1 MRFLRTTPLKTLLCL
16 LASTTLTS
24 AAIKLPAIFGDH
36 MVLQRQQFNPV
47 WGQADP
53 GERITVRIN
62 GQQATA
68 YAGLD
73 GRWKVKLKPMPA
85 GGPYTLEVAGRQKL
99 RFEDVM
105 VGEVWLCSGQSNMKW
120 SVAQSDGGDL
130 EVTGAASAQ
139 LRMLSVPH
147 YGSQQAQWDFKGKW
161 QSSNRWVAAS
171 FSAVGYHFGQRIQ
184 RALGVTVGLIDN
196 AWGGSSAEAWLP
208 REVLEAYPRY
218 HSHLEEWD
226 VKAANY
232 TDAMHAERVANW
244 RAWNANGR
252 VGKAPPWP
260 NHFRDGQQRPANL
273 YNGVLHPIIG
283 YGMRGVIW
291 YQGESNVARASDYA
305 HLFPLLISTWRE
317 QWQQGDFPFYWV
329 QLADYLAEPSA
340 SQQRSA
346 WAELREAQTE
356 SLSVA
361 NSGQAV
367 IIDCGEGRDI
377 HPRNK
382 RTVADRLARHALAKT
397 YGFELACESPRFAT
411 LTLQDAAVEVR
422 FEHVSAEGL
431 YAFDVAEV
439 QGFELAGADGSF
451 YRATAEIVAKDR
463 VRVVH
468 PEIAEPTMLRYG
480 WADNPVVNLFD
491 RNGLPVTPFRA
502 EVVGD
507 TTAESVES
515 AH

>member
-1 MRFLRTTPLKTLLCL
+1 
-16 LASTTLTS
+16 
-24 AAIKLPAIFGDH
+24 
-36 MVLQRQQFNPV
+36 
-47 WGQADP
+47 
-53 GERITVRIN
+53 
-62 GQQATA
+62 
-68 YAGLD
+68 
-73 GRWKVKLKPMPA
+73 
-85 GGPYTLEVAGRQKL
+85 
-99 RFEDVM
+99 
-105 VGEVWLCSGQSNMKW
+105 
-120 SVAQSDGGDL
+120 
-130 EVTGAASAQ
+130 
-139 LRMLSVPH
+139 
-147 YGSQQAQWDFKGKW
+147 
-161 QSSNRWVAAS
+161 
-171 FSAVGYHFGQRIQ
+171 
-184 RALGVTVGLIDN
+184 
-196 AWGGSSAEAWLP
+196 
-208 REVLEAYPRY
+208 
-218 HSHLEEWD
+218 
-226 VKAANY
+226 
-232 TDAMHAERVANW
+232 
-244 RAWNANGR
+244 
-252 VGKAPPWP
+252 
-260 NHFRDGQQRPANL
+260 
-273 YNGVLHPIIG
+273 
-283 YGMRGVIW
+283 
-291 YQGESNVARASDYA
+291 
-305 HLFPLLISTWRE
+305 
-317 QWQQGDFPFYWV
+317 
-329 QLADYLAEPSA
+329 LADYLAEPSA